1 MFRLKPI
8 ALIICAVLLITAF
21 ITPVMGDN
29 GVIPAP
35 TPVPTINTTGYNA
48 LNDTYIGDLFDVENK
63 SLDLWGVTM
72 AMIDPFKHIL
82 GNWVFII
89 LIFCWIISLWFRTS
103 DISYVF
109 IITATVL
116 PLMSAVLFPEQMVIY
131 IMLGAVGVA
140 GIIYKI
146 VKSRR

>member
-1 MFRLKPI
+1 MFKLKST
-8 ALIICAVLLITAF
+8 ALVLCAVLLIAVLVS
-21 ITPVMGDN
+21 PVAADYGIFP
-29 GVIPAP
+29 VPS
-35 TPVPTINTTGYNA
+35 PVPTINTTGYSA
-48 LNDTYIGDLFDVENK
+48 LNDTYIGTSFDIENK
-63 SLDLWGVTM
+63 TLDLWGVTM
-72 AMIDPFKHIL
+72 GMIEPFKHIL

-89 LIFCWIISLWFRTS
+89 LIFCWILSLWFRTS

-109 IITATVL
+109 IITSTVL
-116 PLMSAVLFPEQMVIY
+116 PLMSAVLFPEQMIIY